1 MYGGV
6 VCIVFG
12 GLVGS
17 MLFVDVVV
25 CNMVELMGVMF
36 VEVIY
41 MVSLYL
47 VWMLGVDGVLGSFKL
62 GKCVS
67 IVVLDSGLY
76 V

>member
-1 MYGGV
+1 MIIDVMQVVGMLDGCYMLCGEEVQMYGGV

-41 MVSLYL
+41 MVLLYL
-47 VWMLGVDGVLGSFKL
+47 V
-62 GKCVS
+62 
-67 IVVLDSGLY
+67 
-76 V
+76 